1 MNTLVVMG
9 FLKLSIKEEEHI
21 DKFIRHKNM
30 SFFLAKNKTLLIA
43 VSLTLYRDNF
53 KYGGDRGI

>member
-9 FLKLSIKEEEHI
+9 FLKSSIKEEEHI
-21 DKFIRHKNM
+21 DKSIRHRNM
-30 SFFLAKNKTLLIA
+30 SFFWQKKQSTAINSA
-43 VSLTLYRDNF
+43 FNPSRDNF

>member
-21 DKFIRHKNM
+21 DKHKVQCQVVLVEPKLMINE
-30 SFFLAKNKTLLIA
+30 LCKRTKI
-43 VSLTLYRDNF
+43 
-53 KYGGDRGI
+53 

>member
-21 DKFIRHKNM
+21 DKFIRLKNM
-30 SFFLAKNKTLLIA
+30 SFFWQKIRHYLSQCL
-43 VSLTLYRDNF
+43 
-53 KYGGDRGI
+53 

>member
-30 SFFLAKNKTLLIA
+30 SFQSVDKLPILKN
-43 VSLTLYRDNF
+43 
-53 KYGGDRGI
+53 

>member
-30 SFFLAKNKTLLIA
+30 SFFGKK
-43 VSLTLYRDNF
+43 
-53 KYGGDRGI
+53 